1 MINPF
6 PVAERGSF
14 LCKGGN
20 AIATKNFVMNFRQA
34 IAPPFILDS
43 SVGALA

>member
-14 LCKGGN
+14 FCDRF
-20 AIATKNFVMNFRQA
+20 FVITFRQA
-34 IAPPFILDS
+34 IAPPLVLDS